1 MSIIRSSVI
10 NLFNGTGD
18 HTFQTKVSSDR
29 VELQT
34 DTIPLNLRGTSISLT
49 NQGGETITDVV
60 SVVKDILNQL
70 TLMNTRITN
79 LQINDVAITTLIE
92 NIQITPAPIV
102 YKLAAMVGTF
112 NTTIRITANDKEL
125 TPEELNA
132 LVGQQFTYR
141 DLSNTAIVKF
151 TAIHEASQGFYLNIE
166 MKNVPVGTPILFI
179 NPVEITGPREPDYV
193 MSAVEDTKIRITFVD
208 GTELTAREKDEL
220 LGRTFTYSTYE
231 SDVRLRFQNNDAS
244 GLFYLNGYITAEIG
258 TNIFLV

>member
-10 NLFNGTGD
+10 NLFNGTGE

-60 SVVKDILNQL
+60 SVVKDILTQL

-92 NIQITPAPIV
+92 NIQITPAPII
-102 YKLAAMVGTF
+102 YKLAAMVGSY
-112 NTTIRITANDKEL
+112 NVIIRITANDKEL
-125 TPEELNA
+125 STEELTA
-132 LVGQQFTYR
+132 LIGQHFTYR

-151 TAIHEASQGFYLNIE
+151 TGVHDPSQGLYLDIE
-166 MKNVPVGTPILFI
+166 MKNVPVGTRLFFI
-179 NPVEITGPREPDYV
+179 TPVEITGDRDPDYV

-208 GTELTAREKDEL
+208 GTELTARERDEL
-220 LGRTFTYSTYE
+220 LGRTFTYGTYN
-231 SDVRLRFQNNDAS
+231 SDVRLRFQINDAS
-244 GLFYLNGYITAEIG
+244 GLFYLNGYVTAEIG